1 MIAGAGALEAADA
14 GALAARGDGEPRQPR
29 LGTGFRGIFA
39 IGDGRYAY
47 SLLLLR
53 HATGVTFE
61 VRGEAATLGEA
72 ETAIARA
79 IALFFGGHVDDF
91 FDWQQL
97 YVDEDAPPSL
107 QVTALTEV
115 GTHFQQNA
123 VGESATPF
131 P

>member
-79 IALFFGGHVDDF
+79 IALFFTDESDF
-91 FDWQQL
+91 YDWRQL
-97 YVDEDAPPSL
+97 YINADAPPD
-107 QVTALTEV
+107 QQAAALGFV
-115 GTHFQQNA
+115 GSHAAQNA
-123 VGESATPF
+123 EGE
-131 P
+131 